1 MRGRLPAPS
10 TASIPH
16 SSRGRSLRIQNSA
29 IVSRPSSPSLGAYSE
44 GINGAMTAWRSILAF
59 VSAVLVLSSPTWA
72 LNSGRSWISFSWTIV
87 APCWSGLRTFTLMA
101 MSPDPIASLLLRSR
115 IFLSGMFN
123 VYFRIT
129 TRKFFAGHLPASIS
143 QNQTSLGDS
152 GSSPTKRR
160 SSKSLGFRLMAQ
172 RATISA

>member
-1 MRGRLPAPS
+1 MHQRC
-10 TASIPH
+10 
-16 SSRGRSLRIQNSA
+16 
-29 IVSRPSSPSLGAYSE
+29 
-44 GINGAMTAWRSILAF
+44 MTAWRSILAF
-59 VSAVLVLSSPTWA
+59 VSAVLVLSSPTWGA
-72 LNSGRSWISFSWTIV
+72 EQRSELDQFLLDYRCAVLERLAYIHTHGDV
-87 APCWSGLRTFTLMA
+87 AGPHRF
-101 MSPDPIASLLLRSR
+101 LLRSR

-123 VYFRIT
+123 AYFRIT